1 MAFFTTRIE
10 FNGDY
15 PADALERLNASMAAS
30 GFLRTGVINGVEF
43 KLPTGEY
50 FCTSDTEISVVANI
64 AINIAR
70 IVWFDASVLVTKA
83 DGEPFSM
90 GLKPVETLAPVEAP
104 AEAPAEVPAAE

>member
-1 MAFFTTRIE
+1 MAFFTTRVE
-10 FNGDY
+10 FNGDS
-15 PADALERLNASMAAS
+15 PADAYERLHNAMAAS
-30 GFLRTGVINGVEF
+30 GFTRTGMINGVEF

-50 FCTSDTEISVVANI
+50 FCTSDAEISIVANI

-90 GLKPVETLAPVEAP
+90 GLRPLQALPVENAP
-104 AEAPAEVPAAE
+104 AEAEATA